1 MAIYRFGQCE
11 LDTDGHRLRVAGVER
26 HVEPQVFDL
35 LHFLVEKGDAI
46 ATRDELI
53 ERVWRG
59 RIVSD
64 AAISVRINAARK
76 VVGDDGTRQAVIRTI
91 PRRGFRLAVDVIRMD
106 AHAAGA
112 PAPAGAPDAAPPA
125 AKPVVGIFPFEALG
139 AALPE
144 YLVRGI
150 AEDIATE
157 LSRFHSIE
165 VIAPYSTFRHDFTAR
180 DPFDI
185 ARSLGISHVVTGSLK
200 GDAMPQRIGVRL
212 LDAASGNIL
221 WSESYDIHGD
231 DLFVAQDDAVLKIV
245 SALFHGLTEHQAAV
259 ARRKPTRNLSAYEC
273 LLRGLQIYKWG
284 VNSLDE
290 AKQSLFWFDRAI
302 ELDGDFARARA
313 WRECCYSA
321 FWSSPPTQS
330 ELDAA
335 AGRMRVALSL
345 DENDHEVHRLKGAI
359 HMCSGEHAQ
368 GEYHLARSVELNPN
382 DAHILLKIGLYRSFL
397 ANHADDLVCVDAA
410 FARNPLH
417 PSWYWQDRG
426 ITLFAHA
433 DYEESINNLERSNT
447 DNEIAC
453 LYLATGY
460 AWLDRI
466 DDARAQIDRLHS
478 MNPDASIDWLK
489 VAYPTRCY
497 EESDC
502 RRRFFDGLARA
513 GL

>member
-1 MAIYRFGQCE
+1 MTIYRFGPCE
-11 LDTDGHRLRVAGVER
+11 LDTGRHRLMVAGVER

-35 LHFLVEKGDAI
+35 LLFLVEKGDSI
-46 ATRDELI
+46 ATHDELV
-53 ERVWRG
+53 ERVWKG
-59 RIVSD
+59 RVVSD

-76 VVGDDGTRQAVIRTI
+76 IVGDSGARQAIIKTI
-91 PRRGFRLAVDVIRMD
+91 PRRGFRLAVDVTRID
-106 AHAAGA
+106 ADADSIAYPVGTSAQPANAAH
-112 PAPAGAPDAAPPA
+112 PII
-125 AKPVVGIFPFEALG
+125 GIFPFEALG
-139 AALPE
+139 DALPD

-150 AEDIATE
+150 AEEIATE
-157 LSRFHSIE
+157 LSRFRSIE

-180 DPFDI
+180 DPFEVS
-185 ARSLGISHVVTGSLK
+185 RKLGITHLVTGSLQ
-200 GDAMPQRIGVRL
+200 GDGTPRRIGVRL
-212 LDAASGNIL
+212 LEASSGNIL
-221 WSESYDIHGD
+221 WSESYDIHSD
-231 DLFVAQDDAVLKIV
+231 DLFAAQDDAVFKIV
-245 SALFHGLTEHQAAV
+245 SALIQGLTEHQSTIV
-259 ARRKPTRNLSAYEC
+259 RRKPTSNLSAYEC

-290 AKQSLFWFDRAI
+290 ARQSLFWFDRAI

-321 FWSSPPTQS
+321 FWSSPPTLS
-330 ELDAA
+330 ELEAA
-335 AGRMRVALSL
+335 AERMRIALSL

-368 GEYHLARSVELNPN
+368 GRYHLARSVELNPN

-397 ANHADDLVCVDAA
+397 ADHADDLACVDAA

-433 DYEESINNLERSNT
+433 EYEESIDNLLRSNT

-453 LYLATGY
+453 LYLAAGH
-460 AWLDRI
+460 AWLDRL
-466 DDARAQIDRLHS
+466 DDARARIDELHA
-478 MNPDASIDWLK
+478 MNPDASINWLE

-497 EESDC
+497 EDSEH